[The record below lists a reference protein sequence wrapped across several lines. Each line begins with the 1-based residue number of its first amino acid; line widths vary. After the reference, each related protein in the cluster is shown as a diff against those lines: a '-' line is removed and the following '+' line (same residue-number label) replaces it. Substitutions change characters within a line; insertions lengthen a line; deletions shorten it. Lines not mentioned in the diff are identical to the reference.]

1 MGTFYNLG
9 TGRARAFFIR
19 SHVNLC
25 KAEIGQMTGSKIKS
39 KSGALRGL
47 GREGGRPGVRAGAW
61 GGGRVVHKQL
71 KLKLKRRES
80 DRRVHDIYVY
90 IHVHVHVHV
99 DLDILVVWADVP
111 W

>member
-39 KSGALRGL
+39 KSGALGIGKGGWTARGT
-47 GREGGRPGVRAGAW
+47 R
-61 GGGRVVHKQL
+61 
-71 KLKLKRRES
+71 
-80 DRRVHDIYVY
+80 RRVGRRSRRSQTVK
-90 IHVHVHVHV
+90 VEVKTERERSQGT
-99 DLDILVVWADVP
+99 
-111 W
+111 